1 MDETKQRKKLEPVIS
16 GGAEI
21 KKNTD
26 PQLKDY
32 KELMKMHKN

>member
-21 KKNTD
+21 KEHRSNGSRRKISIRW
-26 PQLKDY
+26 
-32 KELMKMHKN
+32 H